1 MKASLQARV
10 WRQAMAASAVIIT
23 LCGLLLWSSHRL
35 QEAGDWVDH
44 TQQVLNELEEL
55 TTSLLSAET
64 GQRGYLLSG
73 NPRYLAPYESAV
85 ITTPEHLA
93 RLQELTANSV
103 IQRSRLRRT
112 EELVKDRLDLLSQ
125 SVAHAKAG
133 RQEEALAIARDGRGN
148 QVMEAIRIRLKEF
161 GDLEREMLDIR
172 RAEAAHTQKLLLLVV
187 AFGGVSGAALI
198 LLFTRATVEMIVR
211 PVRLLRQG
219 AQAIAAGDFGH
230 RLPKIEEEELGGLA
244 DAFNAMAGV
253 RSEVEKVRQ
262 HAEDELRLTNDLL
275 ARRSAELEYHNQC
288 IEKLAKMAHRLQT
301 SQNDEEF
308 AEVVRRYVPQII
320 PDAPGALYFVNNS
333 RNLLEAAAVWGDPVS
348 AAPYFAPDYCWGVRR
363 GQAHVMDG
371 PESDVRC
378 AHVGDVAQSTCRP
391 LLAQG
396 EMIGVIYLE
405 AAPPDDV
412 ASPLSVLCENIS
424 LALSNNRLRAS
435 LREQSIRD
443 PLTGLFNRRYM
454 DEALQ
459 LEFARAARCWTP
471 LSVVMFDVD
480 HFKRFND
487 TFGHDAGDAL
497 LRAVGRCVADL
508 FRDGDIMCRY
518 GGEEFV
524 VILAGANELQAVERA
539 EALRERIKNVAVT
552 HMGQPLSQV
561 SISVGVASYPDAGV
575 TPENLLRRADEALYA
590 AKHAGRDQVMPV
602 SRLDKATTA

>member
-1 MKASLQARV
+1 
-10 WRQAMAASAVIIT
+10 MAASTVIVT
-23 LCGLLLWSSHRL
+23 LCGLLLWSSQRL
-35 QEAGDWVDH
+35 QEAGEWVDH

-64 GQRGYLLSG
+64 GQRGFLLTG
-73 NPRYLAPYESAV
+73 NPRFLAPYESAV
-85 ITTPEHLA
+85 VSTPEHLA
-93 RLQELTANSV
+93 QLKALTADS
-103 IQRSRLRRT
+103 ILQRSRLKRT
-112 EELVKDRLDLLSQ
+112 EELVADRLDLLTQ
-125 SVAHAKAG
+125 SVAHAKAE
-133 RQEEALAIARDGRGN
+133 RYDEALAIARDGRGN
-148 QVMEAIRIRLKEF
+148 QIMEAIRVRLKEF
-161 GDLEREMLDIR
+161 GDVERELLDIR
-172 RAEAAHTQKLLLLVV
+172 RAEAARTQKLLLLIV
-187 AFGGVSGAALI
+187 AFGGIGGAALI
-198 LLFTRATVEMIVR
+198 LLFTRATVEKIVR

-219 AQAIAAGDFGH
+219 AQAVAAGQFGH

-244 DAFNAMAGV
+244 DAFNAMAEV
-253 RSEVEKVRQ
+253 RLEVEKVRQ
-262 HAEDELRLTNDLL
+262 HAEDELRHTNDLL
-275 ARRSAELEYHNQC
+275 ARRSAELEYHNQS

-308 AEVVRRYVPQII
+308 ADVVRRYVPQII
-320 PDAPGALYFVNNS
+320 PDAPGGLYFINNS
-333 RNLLEAAAVWGDPVS
+333 RNLLEAAAAWGNPVS
-348 AAPYFAPDYCWGVRR
+348 AAPYFAPDHCWGVRR

-371 PESDVRC
+371 PDLDVRC
-378 AHVGDVAQSTCRP
+378 AHVGDVERYTCRP

-396 EMIGVIYLE
+396 EMIGMIYLE
-405 AAPPDDV
+405 ASPPDDV
-412 ASPLSVLCENIS
+412 ASPLSVLCENIA

-459 LEFARAARCWTP
+459 LEFARAARSWTP

-524 VILAGANELQAVERA
+524 VILIGANEAQGIERA
-539 EALRERIKNVAVT
+539 EALRENIKNVAVT

-590 AKHAGRDQVMPV
+590 AKRAGRDQVMPV
-602 SRLDKATTA
+602 SGIGKPVSAPG